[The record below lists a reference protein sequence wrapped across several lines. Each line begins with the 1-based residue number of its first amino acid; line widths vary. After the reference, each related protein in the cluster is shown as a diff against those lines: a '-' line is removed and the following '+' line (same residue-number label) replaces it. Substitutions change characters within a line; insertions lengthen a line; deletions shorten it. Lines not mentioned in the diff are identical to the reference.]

1 MRTVVW
7 LLVYHHSSFRCLCHK
22 ICVARNQTPA
32 IPGIGIEVLTF
43 RPVLVLV
50 LVLKFRFFQV
60 LVLVLVLTMSNFQ
73 VLVLVL
79 VLKILSF
86 QVLVLVLV
94 LTILPFK
101 TNTNTTVQN

>member
-1 MRTVVW
+1 M
-7 LLVYHHSSFRCLCHK
+7 
-22 ICVARNQTPA
+22 IQTPA
-32 IPGIGIEVLTF
+32 IPGIGIEVLTS

-50 LVLKFRFFQV
+50 LKFLIFKV

-86 QVLVLVLV
+86 PVLVLVLV
-94 LTILPFK
+94 LTLLPFK
-101 TNTNTTVQN
+101 TNTNTTVQK